1 MSVLMEPAQTLDHS
15 LHKAELFTLTL
26 ASWASP
32 EVEEETSF
40 VWLTFGSPRLSRAL
54 QGRQGHTHL
63 LTCSSQG
70 QSHLPLPPAGHS
82 LLLSQA
88 AFSPP

>member
-1 MSVLMEPAQTLDHS
+1 MLMESAQSLDHS

-40 VWLTFGSPRLSRAL
+40 VWLTFGSPRLPRAL
-54 QGRQGHTHL
+54 QGRQGHMHI
-63 LTCSSQG
+63 LTCSSKGRPIYPCLHQDT
-70 QSHLPLPPAGHS
+70 ACC
-82 LLLSQA
+82 
-88 AFSPP
+88 

>member
-1 MSVLMEPAQTLDHS
+1 MLMESAQTLDHS
-15 LHKAELFTLTL
+15 LHKAELFTFSL

-40 VWLTFGSPRLSRAL
+40 VWLTFGSPRLPRAL
-54 QGRQGHTHL
+54 QGRQGHTHI
-63 LTCSSQG
+63 LTCSSRG
-70 QSHLPLPPAGHS
+70 QTRLLLPAAGHS